1 MLIKFKSVTIASTL
15 LASFIIN
22 ALHIANANP
31 YNFSIANTPS
41 RFSYTYM
48 EATLSTDNTP
58 NRGSSYG
65 IGGSYN
71 VLPNVNLLGSYT
83 RTTVT
88 NSDKLLNLFSIGA
101 GYHLPVG
108 PDTDLTA
115 NLLYLDEEESITSGA
130 VTTSI
135 SDSGASGGVGVR
147 HLFNRFLE
155 GSVKLNFTH
164 VHDSNAKTTLGMRY
178 HYSNQLSGDINY
190 TIDDDDNVAASVRW
204 SF

>member
-1 MLIKFKSVTIASTL
+1 MFIRSATITSTL
-15 LASFIIN
+15 LASLIIN
-22 ALHIANANP
+22 TFHAANANP
-31 YNFSIANTPS
+31 YNFSISNTPS

-48 EATLSTDNTP
+48 EGKLSTDNTP

-83 RTTVT
+83 RTTVS
-88 NSDKLLNLFSIGA
+88 NSKKLLNLFGIGA
-101 GYHLPVG
+101 GYHLPLG

-115 NLLYLDEEESITSGA
+115 NLLYLNEDESITSGG

-135 SDSGASGGVGVR
+135 SDSGASGGIGVR

-155 GSVKLNFTH
+155 GSVNLNFTH
-164 VHDSNAKTTLGMRY
+164 VHDSNAKTDLGMRY
-178 HYSNQLSGDINY
+178 HYSNQLSGEINY
-190 TIDDDDNVAASVRW
+190 TIDDNDNVAASIRW